1 MTAVLHRLVL
11 FCALLASPALAAD
24 AFVAGTSD
32 LPLMPGL
39 RPLAGEGTVFDAP
52 GGRIVEAWAEG
63 GVGREAVLSFYG
75 TTLPQLGW
83 STAGVDRF
91 RREGE
96 MLRLEFP
103 PQGPRGTRTP
113 GTLLIRFYLSPG

>member
-1 MTAVLHRLVL
+1 MTAILRRLIL

-39 RPLAGEGTVFDAP
+39 RALPGEGTVFDAP
-52 GGRIVEAWAEG
+52 GGRVVEAWAEG
-63 GVGREAVLSFYG
+63 GVARETVLSFYG
-75 TTLPQLGW
+75 TTLPELGW
-83 STAGVDRF
+83 TAAGRDRF

-96 MLRLEFP
+96 VLRLEFP
-103 PQGPRGTRTP
+103 PQGPRGAQAP
-113 GTLLIRFYLSPG
+113 GTILIRFYLSPG